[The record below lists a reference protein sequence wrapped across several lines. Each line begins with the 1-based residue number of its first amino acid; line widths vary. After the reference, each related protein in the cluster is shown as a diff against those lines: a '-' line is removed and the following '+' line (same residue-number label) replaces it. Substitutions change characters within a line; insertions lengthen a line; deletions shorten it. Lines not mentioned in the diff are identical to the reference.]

1 MKTARLFTV
10 TGCRALLA
18 LLIFSAMPAL
28 AAGAAPAPAPAP
40 AVKFVEVAASA
51 DTLRLLHGGGYALY
65 LRHGPTDNAIA
76 DRFPSVDLNDCS
88 TQRPLTEAGQQ
99 LMAQVGASMRQAGI
113 VIGEF
118 KVSPMCR
125 AQRSAAAAFPQLVP
139 VLDQQ
144 LMYVANFTD
153 REKAPIIANTRRL
166 LSAPVP
172 DGKNRL
178 VLAHAPNL
186 MDLMGYFPKEGTL
199 VIFRPKGEDGFEYV
213 ASVLP
218 TAWAGLLP

>member
-28 AAGAAPAPAPAP
+28 AAGAAPAPAPA
-40 AVKFVEVAASA
+40 VKFVEVAASA
-51 DTLRLLHGGGYALY
+51 DTLRLLRSGGYALY

-166 LSAPVP
+166 LSAPVL

>member
-18 LLIFSAMPAL
+18 LLIFSAMPA
-28 AAGAAPAPAPAP
+28 PAP

-51 DTLRLLHGGGYALY
+51 DTLRLLRSGGYALY

-166 LSAPVP
+166 LSAPVL